1 MGVILYLDT
10 VLIPLS
16 LLIMIGYHANLWHSF
31 KNTPSNTSIGIDSLK
46 RKLWFLGM
54 KQGDDKKGMLGVQ
67 SLRNALMATIL
78 TASIAILVNQALAA
92 LINNVYNASNNL
104 FNSAIFGSKWDRIF
118 ALKYGTASLFLL
130 ASFFCSSMG
139 LGYLIDANFLIN
151 ASGEFTSSPA
161 AYTQII
167 FERGFM
173 LALVGNRVLC
183 MAFPLLLWMFGPLP
197 VILSSVA
204 LVWGFYELDF
214 VGNSF
219 SKSETIVSLE
229 SS

>member
-16 LLIMIGYHANLWHSF
+16 LLVMIGYHAKLWHSF
-31 KNTPSNTSIGIDSLK
+31 KNTPSNISIGIDSLK

-67 SLRNALMATIL
+67 SLRNTLMATIL
-78 TASIAILVNQALAA
+78 TAAIAILVNMALAA
-92 LINNVYNASNNL
+92 LINNAYNESNNL
-104 FNSAIFGSKWDRIF
+104 FNSAIFGSKSDWIF

-130 ASFFCSSMG
+130 VSFFCSAMG

-151 ASGEFTSSPA
+151 ASGEFTSSAA

-204 LVWGFYELDF
+204 LVWGLYELDF

-229 SS
+229 SL

>member
-1 MGVILYLDT
+1 
-10 VLIPLS
+10 
-16 LLIMIGYHANLWHSF
+16 MIGYHANLWHSF

-78 TASIAILVNQALAA
+78 TASIAILVNQGLAA
-92 LINNVYNASNNL
+92 LINNAYNASNNL
-104 FNSAIFGSKWDRIF
+104 FNSAIFGSKSDRIF

-130 ASFFCSSMG
+130 VSFFCSSMG